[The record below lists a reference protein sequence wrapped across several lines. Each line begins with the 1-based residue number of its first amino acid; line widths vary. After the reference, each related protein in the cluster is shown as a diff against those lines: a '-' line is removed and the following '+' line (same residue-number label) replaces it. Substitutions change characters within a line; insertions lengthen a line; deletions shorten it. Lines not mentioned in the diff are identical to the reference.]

1 MAKKKIDRIDTILK
15 FLKEIEK
22 LKLIERKVFVSNKS
36 RFENSAEHS
45 WHLAM
50 FVLLFEK
57 DLPKDIDVTKML
69 KMALIHDLVEIYA
82 GDTFF
87 FDEEHRKSKK
97 EREERAAKRLF
108 SKLPEDLRGDFR
120 KLFIEYE
127 GKETRESKIVS
138 SFDKLQPMLQNIVSG
153 GYSWKLNKLTSDDVD
168 RHKKEHMLHSQI
180 TSDIYKELLSEAKK
194 KKLL

>member
-1 MAKKKIDRIDTILK
+1 MAKKKIDRIGIILE

-57 DLPKDIDVTKML
+57 DLPKNIDVTKML
-69 KMALIHDLVEIYA
+69 KMVLIHDLVEIYA

-87 FDEEHRKSKK
+87 FDEEQRKSKR

-108 SKLPEDLRGDFR
+108 NKLPKDLKGNFR
-120 KLFIEYE
+120 QLFIEYE
-127 GKETRESKIVS
+127 SKETKESKIVS

-168 RHKKEHMLHSQI
+168 RRKKEHMLHSQI
-180 TSDIYKELLSEAKK
+180 TSDIYRKLLAEAQK